1 MSKDLELLGLSITNI
16 TKEEALDRID
26 ATTEG
31 GLHTMHFVNAHCINV
46 AAKDAEYHAILAN
59 ADALFADGSG
69 IRLAGSTLG
78 CPPIV
83 DNVNGTDLFPLL
95 CSRFAKTGKRMFLL
109 GGSAPG
115 GVAEK
120 AARWAEEYTGSSIIA
135 GTYHGYFKTGEESS
149 VIEAIN
155 ASGGAELLLV
165 ALGVPPRQEKWI
177 ASVRSLLQVPPLCMG
192 VGGAL
197 FDFYS
202 GTVSRAPLWMRK
214 IGLEWVW
221 RLLLEPGRM
230 WRRYIV
236 GNVVF
241 IVRLMKLRIRQGRR
255 SG

>member
-26 ATTEG
+26 ATTE

-78 CPPIV
+78 CPIV

-109 GGSAPG
+109 GSAP

-155 ASGGAELLLV
+155 ASGADLLLV
-165 ALGVPPRQEKWI
+165 ALGVPRQEKWI
-177 ASVRSLLQVPPLCMG
+177 ASVRSLLQVPLCMG
-192 VGGAL
+192 VGAL

-241 IVRLMKLRIRQGRR
+241 IVRLMKLRVRQGRR

>member
-1 MSKDLELLGLSITNI
+1 MSKDLELLGLNIANI

-26 ATTEG
+26 AITE

-46 AAKDAEYHAILAN
+46 AAKDAEYHTILGK

-78 CPPIV
+78 CPIV

-95 CSRFAKTGKRMFLL
+95 CSRFANTGKRIFLL
-109 GGSAPG
+109 GSAPG
-115 GVAEK
+115 VTEK

-135 GTYHGYFKTGEESS
+135 GTYHGYFKPGEEEEA

-155 ASGGAELLLV
+155 VSGADLLLV
-165 ALGVPPRQEKWI
+165 ALGVPRQEKWI
-177 ASVRSLLQVPPLCMG
+177 DAVQPKLQVPLCMG
-192 VGGAL
+192 VGAL

-202 GTVSRAPLWMRK
+202 GTVSRAPRWMRK
-214 IGLEWVW
+214 IGMEWVW

-230 WRRYIV
+230 WRRYVV
-236 GNVVF
+236 GNIVF
-241 IVRLMKLRIRQGRR
+241 IVRLMMLRIRQEKR

>member
-31 GLHTMHFVNAHCINV
+31 LHTMHFVNAHCINV
-46 AAKDAEYHAILAN
+46 AAKDAEYHTILAK

-78 CPPIV
+78 CPIV

-109 GGSAPG
+109 GSAP

-135 GTYHGYFKTGEESS
+135 GTYHGYFKSGEESS

-155 ASGGAELLLV
+155 ASGAELLLV
-165 ALGVPPRQEKWI
+165 ALGVPRQEKWI
-177 ASVRSLLQVPPLCMG
+177 ASVRSLLQVPLCMG
-192 VGGAL
+192 VGAL

>member
-26 ATTEG
+26 ATNE

-46 AAKDAEYHAILAN
+46 AAKDAAYHAILAK

-78 CPPIV
+78 CPIV

-95 CSRFAKTGKRMFLL
+95 CSRFAKTGKRIFLL
-109 GGSAPG
+109 GSAP

-135 GTYHGYFKTGEESS
+135 GTYHGYFKSAEESS

-155 ASGGAELLLV
+155 ASGADLLLV
-165 ALGVPPRQEKWI
+165 ALGVPRQEKWI
-177 ASVRSLLQVPPLCMG
+177 ESVRSLLQVPLCMG
-192 VGGAL
+192 VGAL

-241 IVRLMKLRIRQGRR
+241 IVRLMKLKIRQGRR

>member
-1 MSKDLELLGLSITNI
+1 MSKDLEILGLNITNI

-26 ATTEG
+26 ATTES
-31 GLHTMHFVNAHCINV
+31 LHTMHFVNAHCINV

-78 CPPIV
+78 CPIV

-109 GGSAPG
+109 GSAP

-155 ASGGAELLLV
+155 ASGAELLLV
-165 ALGVPPRQEKWI
+165 ALGVPRQEKWI
-177 ASVRSLLQVPPLCMG
+177 ASVRSLLQVPLCMG
-192 VGGAL
+192 VGAL

-255 SG
+255 SE

>member
-26 ATTEG
+26 ATTE

-78 CPPIV
+78 CPIV

-109 GGSAPG
+109 GSAP

-135 GTYHGYFKTGEESS
+135 GTYHGYFKSGEESS

-155 ASGGAELLLV
+155 ASGAELLLV
-165 ALGVPPRQEKWI
+165 ALGVPRQEKWI
-177 ASVRSLLQVPPLCMG
+177 ASVRSLLQVPLCMG
-192 VGGAL
+192 VGAL

>member
-26 ATTEG
+26 ATTE

-78 CPPIV
+78 CPIV

-95 CSRFAKTGKRMFLL
+95 CSRFAKTGKRLFLL
-109 GGSAPG
+109 GSAP

-155 ASGGAELLLV
+155 ASGAELLLV
-165 ALGVPPRQEKWI
+165 ALGVPRQEKWI
-177 ASVRSLLQVPPLCMG
+177 ASVRSLLQVPLCMG
-192 VGGAL
+192 VGAL

>member
-26 ATTEG
+26 ATTES
-31 GLHTMHFVNAHCINV
+31 LHTMHFVNAHCINV

-78 CPPIV
+78 CPIV

-109 GGSAPG
+109 GSAP

-155 ASGGAELLLV
+155 ASGAELLLV
-165 ALGVPPRQEKWI
+165 ALGVPRQEKWI
-177 ASVRSLLQVPPLCMG
+177 ASVRSLLQVPLCMG
-192 VGGAL
+192 VGAL

>member
-1 MSKDLELLGLSITNI
+1 
-16 TKEEALDRID
+16 
-26 ATTEG
+26 
-31 GLHTMHFVNAHCINV
+31 MHFVNAHCINV
-46 AAKDAEYHAILAN
+46 AAKDAEYHAILAK
-59 ADALFADGSG
+59 ADALIADGSG

-78 CPPIV
+78 CPIV

-109 GGSAPG
+109 GSAP

-120 AARWAEEYTGSSIIA
+120 AARWAEEFTGSSIIA
-135 GTYHGYFKTGEESS
+135 GTYHGYFKPAEESA

-155 ASGGAELLLV
+155 ASGADLLLV
-165 ALGVPPRQEKWI
+165 ALGVPRQEKWI
-177 ASVRSLLQVPPLCMG
+177 DSVRSLLQVQLCMG
-192 VGGAL
+192 VGAL

-202 GTVSRAPLWMRK
+202 DTVSRAPLWMRK

>member
-16 TKEEALDRID
+16 TMEEALDRID
-26 ATTEG
+26 ATTE

-78 CPPIV
+78 CPIV

-109 GGSAPG
+109 GSAP

-135 GTYHGYFKTGEESS
+135 GTYHGYFKSGEESS

-155 ASGGAELLLV
+155 ASGAELLLV
-165 ALGVPPRQEKWI
+165 ALGVPRQEKWI
-177 ASVRSLLQVPPLCMG
+177 ASVRSLLQVPLCMG
-192 VGGAL
+192 VGAL